1 MVKTD
6 KTENKD
12 SLLEN
17 TLEILLKIRNK
28 ARKDKDFET
37 ADLIRNELNDIGINL
52 EDKKDK
58 SNFNIN

>member
-1 MVKTD
+1 M
-6 KTENKD
+6 
-12 SLLEN
+12 
-17 TLEILLKIRNK
+17 NK

-37 ADLIRNELNDIGINL
+37 ADLIRNELNNVGINL